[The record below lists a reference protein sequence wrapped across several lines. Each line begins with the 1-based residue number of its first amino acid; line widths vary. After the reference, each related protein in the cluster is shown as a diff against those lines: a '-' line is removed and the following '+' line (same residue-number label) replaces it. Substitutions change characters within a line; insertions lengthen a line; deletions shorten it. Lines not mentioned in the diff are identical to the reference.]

1 MAGGNEL
8 EPNDSRNVTGTAR
21 TPDGRWSGDKP
32 APGRGG
38 ELEPADSRNVTGTA
52 STPDGRWTNDQGTDT
67 GNPDASPSG
76 TNPQAEDSQGIPQTG
91 EEDPLAEVSTETD
104 YADNVADFSRSEGR
118 QGATNKQPEGGDDDS
133 IEPSRIPGTAEDIKV
148 AGETGP
154 GPSG

>member
-32 APGRGG
+32 APGHGG
-38 ELEPADSRNVTGTA
+38 ELEPKDSRNVTGTA
-52 STPDGRWTNDQGTDT
+52 STTDGRWTNDQGVV
-67 GNPDASPSG
+67 DAGAAPSG
-76 TNPQAEDSQGIPQTG
+76 RSSKVEDGQGIPQTG
-91 EEDPLAEVSTETD
+91 EEDSLAEGSTGAD
-104 YADNVADFSRSEGR
+104 YSDSVAHFSRSEGG
-118 QGATNKQPEGGDDDS
+118 QGAADRPRGSGDDS